1 MKKKTGKQG
10 TYDTDK
16 YEVRY
21 HISESDDAAFFKSV
35 WEVPAY
41 VGPESYNN
49 SHIDRIIESNNNR
62 ASDVMDCGYNPFI
75 ANRSYIS
82 QDSAKF
88 KP

>member
-1 MKKKTGKQG
+1 MKKKTGKRG
-10 TYDTDK
+10 TYDTDR
-16 YEVRY
+16 YELRY
-21 HISESDDAAFFKSV
+21 HVLEDMTAFYKSL
-35 WEVPAY
+35 WASPAY

-49 SHIDRIIESNNNR
+49 SHIDRVIESNNNR

-75 ANRSYIS
+75 TNRGYMS